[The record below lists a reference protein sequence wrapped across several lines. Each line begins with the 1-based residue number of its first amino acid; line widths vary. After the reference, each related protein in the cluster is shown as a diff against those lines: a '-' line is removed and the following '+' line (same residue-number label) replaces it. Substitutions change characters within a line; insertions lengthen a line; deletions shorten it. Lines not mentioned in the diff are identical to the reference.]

1 MKLRNKISAVF
12 IGLMSVFFL
21 SLVISIA
28 FLVNRSLNQVTNY
41 NIQNSINM
49 AHEYVEL
56 KIQGNYEIS
65 DNALNKMDVKLN
77 DNFSIIDDLG
87 KKLNSIVTIFQ
98 KDTRITTN
106 AVLGNERAIGTKADD
121 KVIDLVLNQGKTY
134 VGIAEVLGKN
144 MYTAYLPIKN
154 SSNEIVGMFC
164 IAVDSKDFID
174 KTTLNFIIVIS
185 IIVLIATLIII
196 AFFNIFF
203 KVSVTRPVD
212 YIVDSLDNMSKGNLA
227 TEIKLNSKDE
237 LQTIADSLNDT
248 RKNFNSLIAD
258 LKGKAENLGEDSHRL
273 HESATET
280 TQISENIT
288 STIIDFTSKMDSS
301 LENME
306 NVFSEFDILNE
317 ESHNINNY
325 ITDCTDSVHQ
335 LRESSSTGLDILKS
349 AVKMII
355 DTEKSV
361 ENTSEFVTEFS
372 NQIEE
377 IIILLG
383 AITGISDKT
392 NLLALNAAIE
402 AARAGEAGLGFNVVA
417 EEIRKLAESSKKTV
431 EDIQNITQKIVEGS
445 KNAKEAMNKTS
456 EASVKSTDSVKQV
469 QNNFSLINELSNNI
483 ENKIENVSKYNT
495 GVQNKMDT
503 IVNEISNVTSV
514 LKKLDSEINEITAS
528 TEEQIATMQEL
539 QAVSQELFITSDSL
553 IGNTSKF
560 KV

>member
-56 KIQGNYEIS
+56 KIQGNYEIR
-65 DNALNKMDVKLN
+65 DNALYKGDVKLN

-539 QAVSQELFITSDSL
+539 QAVTQELFITSDSL

>member
-56 KIQGNYEIS
+56 KIQGNYEIR
-65 DNALNKMDVKLN
+65 DNALYKGDVKLN

>member
-49 AHEYVEL
+49 AHEYVDL
-56 KIQGNYEIS
+56 KIQGNYEIRN
-65 DNALNKMDVKLN
+65 NALYKGDVKLN

-106 AVLGNERAIGTKADD
+106 AILGNERAIGTKADD
-121 KVIDLVLNQGKTY
+121 KVVDIVLNQGKTY

-144 MYTAYLPIKN
+144 MYTAYMPIKN

-196 AFFNIFF
+196 VFFNIFF

-212 YIVDSLDNMSKGNLA
+212 YIVESLDNMSKGNLA
-227 TEIKLNSKDE
+227 LEIKLNSKDE

-273 HESATET
+273 HESATEI

-539 QAVSQELFITSDSL
+539 QAVSQELSITSDSL